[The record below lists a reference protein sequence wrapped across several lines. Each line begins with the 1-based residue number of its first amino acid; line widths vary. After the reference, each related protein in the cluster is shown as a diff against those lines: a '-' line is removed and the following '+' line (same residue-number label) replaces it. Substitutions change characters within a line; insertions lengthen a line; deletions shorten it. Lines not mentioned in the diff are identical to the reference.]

1 MKHKQTSESGDRVSP
16 KKNGPRRWIFRGLF
30 LICLAVFVWSAWN
43 FGSEFWRYYASKKEY
58 ANLAQNAK
66 KPAVESVAPTT
77 ASVDPEPDETEADAE
92 SEPAPS
98 QTSDTGNGTTD
109 VPISIPDTIDFNYLS
124 SINSDVIAWITI
136 PGTNVDYPVVQ
147 TTDNDYYLHYSF
159 ERKEYWIGCPFL
171 DYRLNA
177 DFTSPNSCLYGHD
190 VNDNAISTT
199 MFAEIKKLLDSDF
212 RSQHPYIYIYLPDK
226 TLVYEVYST
235 YNASKVNEMFYLTY
249 ANDAEYQVYLDQSI
263 ANADY
268 DTGIRPTVADRILTL
283 VTCNKDRNFRSVV
296 QAVLREELPAVH

>member
-1 MKHKQTSESGDRVSP
+1 MKHKTTPESGDRVSP
-16 KKNGPRRWIFRGLF
+16 KKNGPQRWILRGLF

-66 KPAVESVAPTT
+66 KPAVESESAP
-77 ASVDPEPDETEADAE
+77 
-92 SEPAPS
+92 
-98 QTSDTGNGTTD
+98 TSDTANVTQDLPTAA
-109 VPISIPDTIDFNYLS
+109 PDTIDFNYLS

-159 ERKEYWIGCPFL
+159 EHKEYWIGCPFL

-199 MFAEIKKLLDSDF
+199 MFAEIKKLLDQDF
-212 RSQHPYIYIYLPDK
+212 RNQYPYIYIYLPDK

-249 ANDAEYQVYLDQSI
+249 ENDAEYQVYLDQSI

-268 DTGIRPTVADRILTL
+268 DTGIRPTVQDRILTL

-296 QAVLREELPAVH
+296 QAVLREELPSTH